1 MQTQPARGP
10 RSYTQTHACKRRMC
24 VRHLWLT
31 RAVVCG
37 LRSDDFQLAVLE
49 SYTAL
54 QSFDG
59 MAFDV
64 ALRCAPPPSCPFL
77 PHIGGGIRL
86 MWRPPKPWLTSR
98 PSALAP
104 HIHSS
109 GLVPRSCSTRTAHAH
124 ASLAQAPAYPYTHQG
139 RRPHCCYGGLRMR
152 VPVVGCVYLRMYAC
166 GGSAASFSRRSGC
179 RARPKRLSASWSALP
194 PPIQPAIR
202 ASLSMQ
208 VRPACIRTR
217 SACVLVR
224 ERCTDRQRQ

>member
-1 MQTQPARGP
+1 
-10 RSYTQTHACKRRMC
+10 
-24 VRHLWLT
+24 
-31 RAVVCG
+31 VCG

-64 ALRCAPPPSCPFL
+64 ALRCAPPPSCPYL
-77 PHIGGGIRL
+77 RHIGGGIRL

-109 GLVPRSCSTRTAHAH
+109 GLMPRSCSTRTAHAH
-124 ASLAQAPAYPYTHQG
+124 ASLAQVPAYPYTHTKDDT
-139 RRPHCCYGGLRMR
+139 LT
-152 VPVVGCVYLRMYAC
+152 VVMGVCACVCLLLVVSIYAC
-166 GGSAASFSRRSGC
+166 RGSAASFSRRSGC